1 MKQNKANSTWPLLYA
16 EFKKKKKIQVHR
28 YREQIVG
35 WLGGRDRKMGER
47 VWVNI
52 FLKKKAFKTAY
63 VLC

>member
-16 EFKKKKKIQVHR
+16 EFKKKKIQVHR

-35 WLGGRDRKMGER
+35 WWGGRDRKMGER